1 MTLSNAAAISLIQIE
16 SPDKLQH
23 LASVTDALNRVYA
36 AITDPS
42 NVTTEQLESDLSAVW
57 SFYGTTDFET
67 LVINLYGIRD
77 ALADRDFDIAF
88 NSAFQMMFHFESAL
102 EETPLQEQKQQVLE
116 WIPYFWDSWQQVERE
131 LTRLKSNREGV

>member
-1 MTLSNAAAISLIQIE
+1 MSFASLLHLAPLIDTLNRLDAAI
-16 SPDKLQH
+16 
-23 LASVTDALNRVYA
+23 A
-36 AITDPS
+36 DPS

-57 SFYGTTDFET
+57 GFYGTTDFET
-67 LVINLYGIRD
+67 VLMDLYGIEN

-88 NSAFQMMFHFESAL
+88 NSAFQMMFHFESEYDQIRIL
-102 EETPLQEQKQQVLE
+102 KKRFVLG